1 MCEGAV
7 VGEAPEEIDD
17 LSRWGVA
24 VVASGI
30 KVGAGGKVP
39 AKGMIEADV
48 KDGEEV
54 SAHA

>member
-1 MCEGAV
+1 M

-30 KVGAGGKVP
+30 KVGKGGKVL

-48 KDGEEV
+48 NDGEEV
-54 SAHA
+54 TANA